1 MTKTKIKSHKQSS
14 NKKNSIMHI
23 EKCVHTD
30 ERQQAL
36 DEEQQEQLFVIVV
49 VVRYLTIVT
58 ESQEEKYWVL
68 TSWGLV
74 SSTAAAAPRDK
85 TAH

>member
-1 MTKTKIKSHKQSS
+1 
-14 NKKNSIMHI
+14 
-23 EKCVHTD
+23 
-30 ERQQAL
+30 
-36 DEEQQEQLFVIVV
+36 
-49 VVRYLTIVT
+49 LTIVT

-74 SSTAAAAPRDK
+74 SSTAAAAAVAPRDK